1 MENEKKTTTET
12 AAPEATPEA
21 TPEEQANQ
29 ETEAVKAMRDVY
41 ETRLKAKENEI
52 FAMKKAHAD
61 QIRELLKGKISAGDS
76 ADEVPE
82 EDEETAAARRIAEK
96 YKIRRL

>member
-1 MENEKKTTTET
+1 MKDEKNTITET
-12 AAPEATPEA
+12 AAPEA

-29 ETEAVKAMRDVY
+29 ETEAVKAIRDVY
-41 ETRLKAKENEI
+41 EARLQEKENEI
-52 FAMKKAHAD
+52 SAIKKAHAD

>member
-1 MENEKKTTTET
+1 MEEEKKTTTET
-12 AAPEATPEA
+12 AAPEV

-29 ETEAVKAMRDVY
+29 ETEAVKAIRDVY
-41 ETRLKAKENEI
+41 EARLQEKENEI
-52 FAMKKAHAD
+52 SAMKKAHAD
-61 QIRELLKGKISAGDS
+61 QIRELLKGKVSAGDS

>member
-1 MENEKKTTTET
+1 MEDEKKTTTEN
-12 AAPEATPEA
+12 AAPEA

-29 ETEAVKAMRDVY
+29 ETEAVKAIRDVY
-41 ETRLKAKENEI
+41 EARLQEKEDEI
-52 FAMKKAHAD
+52 SAIKKAHAD

>member
-1 MENEKKTTTET
+1 MENEKKTTTEI
-12 AAPEATPEA
+12 AEPEA
-21 TPEEQANQ
+21 TPEEKTNQ
-29 ETEAVKAMRDVY
+29 ETEAIKAIRDVY
-41 ETRLKAKENEI
+41 ETRLQEKENEI
-52 FAMKKAHAD
+52 SAMKKAHAD

-82 EDEETAAARRIAEK
+82 EDEETAAARLIAEK

>member
-12 AAPEATPEA
+12 AAPEATPE
-21 TPEEQANQ
+21 EHANQ
-29 ETEAVKAMRDVY
+29 QPEAEKAIPDVY
-41 ETRLKAKENEI
+41 EARLQEKENEI
-52 FAMKKAHAD
+52 SAIKKAHAD
-61 QIRELLKGKISAGDS
+61 QIRELLKGKVSAGDS

>member
-1 MENEKKTTTET
+1 
-12 AAPEATPEA
+12 
-21 TPEEQANQ
+21 
-29 ETEAVKAMRDVY
+29 MRDVY
-41 ETRLKAKENEI
+41 EARLQEKEDEI
-52 FAMKKAHAD
+52 SAIKKAHAD

>member
-1 MENEKKTTTET
+1 MEEKKKTTTEP
-12 AAPEATPEA
+12 AEPVA

-29 ETEAVKAMRDVY
+29 ETEAIKAIRDVY
-41 ETRLKAKENEI
+41 EARLQEKENEI
-52 FAMKKAHAD
+52 SAIKKAHAD
-61 QIRELLKGKISAGDS
+61 QIRELLKGKASAGDS

>member
-1 MENEKKTTTET
+1 MENEKKTTTEI
-12 AAPEATPEA
+12 ATPEA

-29 ETEAVKAMRDVY
+29 ETEAVKAIRDVY
-41 ETRLKAKENEI
+41 EARLKQKEDEI
-52 FAMKKAHAD
+52 SAIKKAHAD
-61 QIRELLKGKISAGDS
+61 QIRELLKGKVSSGDS
-76 ADEVPE
+76 ADEAPE

>member
-1 MENEKKTTTET
+1 MEEKKKTTTEP
-12 AAPEATPEA
+12 AAPVA

-29 ETEAVKAMRDVY
+29 ETETIKAIRDVY
-41 ETRLKAKENEI
+41 ETRLQEKENEI
-52 FAMKKAHAD
+52 SAIKKAHAD
-61 QIRELLKGKISAGDS
+61 QIRELLKGKASAGDS

-96 YKIRRL
+96 YKIRSL

>member
-1 MENEKKTTTET
+1 MKDEKNTTTET
-12 AAPEATPEA
+12 AAPEATR
-21 TPEEQANQ
+21 EEQANQ
-29 ETEAVKAMRDVY
+29 ESEAVKAMRDVY
-41 ETRLKAKENEI
+41 EARLQEKENEI
-52 FAMKKAHAD
+52 SAMKKAHAD

-96 YKIRRL
+96 YKMRRL

>member
-12 AAPEATPEA
+12 AAPEE
-21 TPEEQANQ
+21 TPEEKANQ
-29 ETEAVKAMRDVY
+29 ETEAVKAIRDVY
-41 ETRLKAKENEI
+41 EARLQEKENEI
-52 FAMKKAHAD
+52 SAIKKAHAD
-61 QIRELLKGKISAGDS
+61 QIRELLKGKVSAGDS

>member
-1 MENEKKTTTET
+1 MEDEKKTTTET
-12 AAPEATPEA
+12 ATPE
-21 TPEEQANQ
+21 TTLEEQANQ
-29 ETEAVKAMRDVY
+29 ETEAIKAIRDVY
-41 ETRLKAKENEI
+41 ETRLQEKENEI
-52 FAMKKAHAD
+52 SAIKKAHAD
-61 QIRELLKGKISAGDS
+61 QIRELLKGKASAGDS

>member
-1 MENEKKTTTET
+1 
-12 AAPEATPEA
+12 
-21 TPEEQANQ
+21 
-29 ETEAVKAMRDVY
+29 
-41 ETRLKAKENEI
+41 
-52 FAMKKAHAD
+52 MKKAHAD
-61 QIRELLKGKISAGDS
+61 QIRELLKGKVSAGDS